1 MPEDVATTHNAALSP
16 TLKRFGAKIV
26 VLAFVSEL
34 YSAIRSRFHQSFP
47 YDSTFSWENSGSDLR
62 IFEPRFVAFHTPHFW
77 DIGPYPFTYPAPLA
91 PVYWLI
97 YQIPHYV
104 EVYLV
109 LGIAILVAWAWYF
122 ATKLSA
128 YGISRIGGFVAL
140 LTFLGMAWP
149 VRFLLQLGN
158 TEMLVTLILGVG
170 ILAAMRGRWTL
181 GAVLIGLAASMKL
194 FPFVLFGLMLSQRK
208 YRALA
213 WGVAS
218 AAISTVASL
227 ALLGP
232 TVMEAQQHIRDGLS
246 FIKQVF
252 VLLRVPDSLE
262 FSHSLFNLVKVA
274 VTVFVH
280 SRQPV
285 ASAARSLHEM
295 LLMES
300 VLHVYMAV
308 VAVAGI
314 GLYFL
319 RLQRLPL
326 LNQVFALTVCAV
338 VLPPFSADYT
348 LVHLLVPLGL
358 LLVFAAEAWSR
369 GQQPRGLGL
378 CFTCLALIF
387 TKEAFFELK
396 YHFDAQV
403 RTVALLVLLAAASH
417 YRFEREGDPA

>member
-1 MPEDVATTHNAALSP
+1 MPEDVATARNAALP
-16 TLKRFGAKIV
+16 PALKRFGAEIV
-26 VLAFVSEL
+26 VLALISEL
-34 YSAIRSRFHQSFP
+34 YSAIRSRFHQPFP
-47 YDSTFSWENSGSDLR
+47 YASTFSWQNAGSDLR
-62 IFEPRFVAFHTPHFW
+62 IFEPRFLAFGTPHFW
-77 DIGPYPFTYPAPLA
+77 GLGPYPFTYPAPLA

-109 LGIAILVAWAWYF
+109 LGIAILATWAWYF
-122 ATKLSA
+122 ATKVSA
-128 YGISRIGGFVAL
+128 FGVSRIGAFLAL
-140 LTFLGMAWP
+140 IVFLVMAWP
-149 VRFLLQLGN
+149 VRFVLQLGN
-158 TEMLVTLILGVG
+158 TEMIVALILGVG
-170 ILAAMRGRWTL
+170 ILAALRGRWTL

-194 FPFVLFGLMLSQRK
+194 FPFVFLGLMLSRRR
-208 YRALA
+208 YRAFA

-218 AAISTVASL
+218 AAISTVVSL

-262 FSHSLFNLVKVA
+262 FSHSLFNLIKVA
-274 VTVFVH
+274 VTVFGH
-280 SRQPV
+280 SRQPI
-285 ASAARSLHEM
+285 ASTARALHEM

-300 VLHVYMAV
+300 VLRVYMAV
-308 VAVAGI
+308 VAIAGI
-314 GLYFL
+314 LLYFL
-319 RLQRLPL
+319 RIRKLPL
-326 LNQVFALTVCAV
+326 LNQVLALAVCAV
-338 VLPPFSADYT
+338 VLPPFSSDYT
-348 LVHLLVPLGL
+348 LIHLLVPLGL
-358 LLVFAAEAWSR
+358 LLVFTAEAWSR

-387 TKEAFFELK
+387 TKGAFFEFK

-403 RTVALLVLLAAASH
+403 KTLALLVLLAAASH